1 MADVT
6 VLKRSTIT
14 DEVRERLADEILL
27 GTFAPG
33 VRLDEHGLA
42 ERYGVSRTPIREALK
57 QLAVMGLTEAKP
69 HRGVFVS
76 QVSPERL
83 ASMFEAVADLEAA
96 CARHAALR
104 MTLDQRERLAA
115 LHENS
120 IAMVKSGDFDGY
132 DRLNRQLHALI
143 HEGARNEFLV
153 DAVAR
158 LRGQTTPY
166 RRAQFRHK
174 SRIEQSFAEHQTL
187 VAAILKGDG
196 EGAWRA
202 MQGHLAKAGG
212 ASAEFFAKSA
222 TPVALPSETEP
233 AE

>member
-1 MADVT
+1 MT

-42 ERYGVSRTPIREALK
+42 DRYGVSRTPIREALK

-76 QVSPERL
+76 QVTPERL
-83 ASMFEAVADLEAA
+83 ASMFEAVADLESA

-104 MTLDQRERLAA
+104 MTLDERERLAS
-115 LHENS
+115 LHETS
-120 IAMVKSGDFDGY
+120 IALVKAGDFDAY
-132 DRLNRQLHALI
+132 DRLNREIHALI
-143 HEGARNEFLV
+143 QEGCRNEFLV
-153 DAVAR
+153 DAVVR
-158 LRGQTTPY
+158 LRGQITPY
-166 RRAQFRHK
+166 RRAQFRNR
-174 SRIEQSFAEHQTL
+174 SRIEQSFAEHQTI

-196 EGAWRA
+196 DAAWRA
-202 MQGHLAKAGG
+202 MQTHLAKAGG
-212 ASAEFFAKSA
+212 ASAEFFARSPQN
-222 TPVALPSETEP
+222 TLTTVTEP